1 MALVDQARL
10 ADARKQ
16 LEEALGQLALFEI
29 VTDEDSKPASA
40 SKAAANR

>member
-16 LEEALGQLALFEI
+16 LEEALGLLASFEV
-29 VTDEDSKPASA
+29 VTGEPGEDKS
-40 SKAAANR
+40 